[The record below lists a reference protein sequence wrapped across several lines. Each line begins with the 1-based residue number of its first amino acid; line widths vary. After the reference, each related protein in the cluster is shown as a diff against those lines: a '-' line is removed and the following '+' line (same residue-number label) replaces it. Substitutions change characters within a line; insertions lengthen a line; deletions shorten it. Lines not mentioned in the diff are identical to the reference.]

1 MRRTPADS
9 PSTGPPIIVE
19 IAGEDPDVLKQL
31 GDEAVVILEG
41 SRVFATLDGLE
52 SDLADGRPE
61 LVVEVDREK
70 AALHGLNTRDIDF
83 TIRSVINGTEASKY
97 RDGNDEYDITVCLAE
112 EYREDLNNL
121 GDLNVVSDGRQVPL
135 PSVASWSVGTG
146 FSDVRRKDL
155 DRVVTRGSHLSLP
168 TLFPYNLV
176 VTIHAT
182 VLPEAV
188 SRTSGLLSP
197 LPAFRRGW

>member
-1 MRRTPADS
+1 M
-9 PSTGPPIIVE
+9 
-19 IAGEDPDVLKQL
+19 LKQL

-70 AALHGLNTRDIDF
+70 AALYGLNTRDIDF

-97 RDGNDEYDITVCLAE
+97 RDGNDEYDITVRLAE

-176 VTIHAT
+176 VTIT
-182 VLPEAV
+182 RYR
-188 SRTSGLLSP
+188 SSGGGITNVRPPVTIAGVPTRLVNPRPSWPSP
-197 LPAFRRGW
+197 LPPQQ